1 MRSITGQIA
10 PNAIVNAVFGAL
22 DQDSSGNLELA
33 ELLSLVE
40 SGETHSIAEGDS
52 IVLSGHNNESFNGT
66 YSPSKQINGKTS
78 FKSENG
84 MLIYYFNSGNSPS
97 WNMDD
102 RDQNGSNDWYR
113 GGWTRAPTDGN
124 PPLGTRRWVGAG
136 KLTLSTSA
144 PRLDTDRGG
153 TPDHSGPAE
162 VTPQGEEGF
171 GELMGE
177 IDIAMKYF
185 EGQVSDGEISADQA
199 MVLADAA
206 FERKVTELPPI
217 LQPAARNFWDSK
229 TAELESRLHASIADP
244 AKLAAG
250 TASIGAVGAIA
261 SNVIDNA
268 QAQREAFDELS
279 D

>member
-52 IVLSGHNNESFNGT
+52 IVLSGHNNESFIGT

-144 PRLDTDRGG
+144 PDSPPT
-153 TPDHSGPAE
+153 
-162 VTPQGEEGF
+162 EE
-171 GELMGE
+171 
-177 IDIAMKYF
+177 AHPTTRVRQK
-185 EGQVSDGEISADQA
+185 
-199 MVLADAA
+199 
-206 FERKVTELPPI
+206 LPPRVRKD
-217 LQPAARNFWDSK
+217 L
-229 TAELESRLHASIADP
+229 AS
-244 AKLAAG
+244 
-250 TASIGAVGAIA
+250 
-261 SNVIDNA
+261 
-268 QAQREAFDELS
+268 
-279 D
+279 